1 MDIGTEDSIVIV
13 ASELLIDDLGSPARH
28 LNTPHLASLE
38 FPRFDTVSDMDS
50 VLVVT
55 QVAGLPDVAPQG
67 VEQNMSGRFERFP
80 SVTDDG
86 VVDMIPL
93 PGFDHDG

>member
-1 MDIGTEDSIVIV
+1 
-13 ASELLIDDLGSPARH
+13 
-28 LNTPHLASLE
+28 
-38 FPRFDTVSDMDS
+38 MDS
-50 VLVVT
+50 VLVVI